1 MRNAVNL
8 PSGKLPLHIL
18 RELLQNLPATDPA
31 VLVGATPGE
40 DAAAL
45 DLNAENLL
53 VIASD
58 PITFTTT
65 DVGRYLLAVNGNA
78 LAVMGAE
85 PRWLLTTILMPLD
98 STVDE
103 VRALLTDI
111 VNACTTEN
119 VVLIGGHTEI
129 TPNVLSPI
137 VVGSLLGTTTDA
149 QLVKSSGAM
158 PDDALLA
165 VGGLAIEGTTILARD
180 HAEQLRQAG
189 VDPLDI
195 EAAAGWLDSPGISVA
210 KAAAVLRKTGTIHA
224 MHDPTEGGITAALHE
239 LADAARVGILV
250 DRNAI
255 PVMPECQRICRALDL
270 DPYSLLASGT
280 LVAAV
285 PMKIA
290 ETHLHALHTAGLSAA
305 LIGQVTASADDRL
318 WTINGDRTSIPLLSR
333 DELARFLDMA

>member
-1 MRNAVNL
+1 MRDAVNL

-18 RELLQNLPATDPA
+18 RELLQNLPATDPD
-31 VLVGATPGE
+31 VLVGAAPGE

-45 DLNAENLL
+45 DLSAENLL

-65 DVGRYLLAVNGNA
+65 DVGRYLLAVNGND

-98 STVDE
+98 STVHE
-103 VRALLTDI
+103 VRDLLTDI
-111 VNACTTEN
+111 VNACTAEN

-137 VVGSLLGTTTDA
+137 VVGTLLGTTTGA

-158 PDDALLA
+158 PDDALIA

-180 HAEQLRQAG
+180 HAEQLRRAG
-189 VDPLDI
+189 VDPRDI
-195 EAAAGWLDSPGISVA
+195 EAAACWLDSPGISVA
-210 KAAAVLRKTGTIHA
+210 NAAAVLRRTGTIHA

-255 PVMPECQRICRALDL
+255 PVLPECQRICTALDL

-285 PMKIA
+285 PMAIA
-290 ETHLHALHTAGLSAA
+290 ETHLHALHTDGLSAA
-305 LIGQVTASADDRL
+305 LIGRVTRSADDRL
-318 WTINGDRTSIPLLSR
+318 WTINGDPTSIPVLAR
-333 DELARFLDMA
+333 DELARFLDM